1 MHKIPRQPEFFKYII
16 CRFLFV
22 KQMIIRI
29 LTLMMHGL
37 VRKKI
42 PLKRCHLTP
51 SVQRRIRCRPDIPHD
66 IPPVLTLLFVQCKK
80 TFSHITFQHIIKL
93 SSTSSV
99 PLGRFKMACKLIIS
113 VDAAAIVGYRSDS
126 RSKYLVSK
134 SFIPALPACFL
145 FSPQQTLQELSESL
159 IKNGSHLPYVSSHLQ

>member
-1 MHKIPRQPEFFKYII
+1 MVFSLNLHFFI
-16 CRFLFV
+16 
-22 KQMIIRI
+22 
-29 LTLMMHGL
+29 GNE
-37 VRKKI
+37 I
-42 PLKRCHLTP
+42 PLKCRHLFLAIDWG
-51 SVQRRIRCRPDIPHD
+51 VLIRPDIPHD

-159 IKNGSHLPYVSSHLQ
+159 IKNGSHLPYHTYHASALREILQLLQHLLQIHFLNKLYA